1 MSKPNQIFFAPCPRG
16 LEAVLRAELEQLGA
30 QDAADVPGGVS
41 FAGTFPLCYAVNL
54 NSRIASRVL
63 WRVFHGAYR
72 DEHDI
77 FQAAHD
83 LPWHEWFAARRTIKV
98 KVSAQ
103 QCPLK
108 SLDFVTLRIK
118 DAVCDHFREATGA
131 RPDVDTS
138 RPDIRIDAFLD
149 HKNVTLYL
157 DTSGE
162 ALFKRGLRTAA
173 TEAPLRENLAAGI
186 LRLAGW
192 TAGQALLDPMC
203 GGGTFLM
210 EAALMAR
217 NIAPG
222 MGRRFAFENL
232 YNFDSREWR
241 ALCEAGRARQTPKAP
256 LAIYGSDIH
265 GSALKAARANLEAA
279 GLADAVALKQAD
291 VLDVKPPSEEGI
303 LVTNP
308 PYGVRIGDEEQLA
321 EFYPRLGDSLK
332 RNFAGWR
339 AYIFTADLRLP
350 KLIGLA
356 ASRRTPLFNGA
367 LECRLFEFKLV
378 SGSMRRKKGMV
389 SP

>member
-41 FAGTFPLCYAVNL
+41 FAGAFSLCYAVNL

-63 WRVFHGAYR
+63 WRVFHGTYG

-83 LPWHEWFAARRTIKV
+83 LPWHEWFSASRTIKV

-103 QCPLK
+103 HCPLN

-118 DAVCDHFREATGA
+118 DAVCDRFRAASGA

-162 ALFKRGLRTAA
+162 ALFKRGLRTAV

-186 LRLAGW
+186 LRLTGW
-192 TAGQALLDPMC
+192 TVEQPLLDPMC

-217 NIAPG
+217 NIPPG
-222 MGRRFAFENL
+222 LGRRFAFEKL
-232 YNFDSREWR
+232 YNFDSSEWR
-241 ALCEAGRARQTPKAP
+241 ALCEAGRVRQMPKAP

-291 VLDVKPPSEEGI
+291 VLDVKPPAGEGI

-321 EFYPRLGDSLK
+321 AFYPRLGDSLK

-378 SGSMRRKKGMV
+378 SGSMRKPKA
-389 SP
+389 